1 MQALHQG
8 RILGLRV
15 TDDDIIRGEQK
26 AVGDL
31 TLGRKA
37 LAAARCSQDQTVG
50 IFQQL
55 AVHHDE
61 VVGQGVDTVVQ
72 GFLAILEQLL
82 RGERNK
88 DGRGAGG
95 QPPLNLNLIEA
106 KGQAA
111 HQPFLLLEVQ
121 TGQLAVVLLCD
132 GAGLE
137 DVVVQLPGIVR
148 RVQHQEGH
156 KEHSLVP
163 ALQVLQELLGLG
175 TVGGK
180 VGRDNVHVVSGTDS
194 LFLFL
199 DLAAVQIGDFPLDRL
214 DGLYLVHRLDVQ
226 ADDQAG
232 FHIQKI
238 SQHTVIQLRRKNL
251 DEADRPILLAH
262 AELFTGAELKARRS
276 DKVLGGQPRRSQPV
290 PFKPER
296 HLLIHVENTVKL
308 CQPRLAAQRFRHDPQ
323 PLEVVENVG
332 LDALQTRFGSL
343 EAVSVDTEGQV
354 LGLDKAVIAL
364 GQLVLQ
370 HGHVLGSDTVE
381 VIPLEGNGNR
391 TGKGFFGCRK
401 VQKRQLKSDRTV
413 EVVEEVTPALKD
425 CRLVLVLRELIVDV
439 LKLDGLG
446 VMAVRQTANAV
457 RPYPLIGD
465 AVLCGLFLF
474 VRAVGAGNGGFD
486 LFSVG
491 AGKFLLGN
499 RRRLLAILIGLPVF
513 LCGEQCHTPPCRV
526 LPAVPAR
533 HRSCWSY
540 TGAV

>member
-1 MQALHQG
+1 MFSTSRLLK
-8 RILGLRV
+8 RS
-15 TDDDIIRGEQK
+15 
-26 AVGDL
+26 L
-31 TLGRKA
+31 TF
-37 LAAARCSQDQTVG
+37 CVMPVG
-50 IFQQL
+50 IPPHL
-55 AVHHDE
+55 RNR
-61 VVGQGVDTVVQ
+61 
-72 GFLAILEQLL
+72 FLAILEQLL

-121 TGQLAVVLLCD
+121 TSQLAVVLLCD

-148 RVQHQEGH
+148 RVQHQEGN

-262 AELFTGAELKARRS
+262 TPH
-276 DKVLGGQPRRSQPV
+276 VPV
-290 PFKPER
+290 R
-296 HLLIHVENTVKL
+296 
-308 CQPRLAAQRFRHDPQ
+308 
-323 PLEVVENVG
+323 
-332 LDALQTRFGSL
+332 
-343 EAVSVDTEGQV
+343 
-354 LGLDKAVIAL
+354 
-364 GQLVLQ
+364 
-370 HGHVLGSDTVE
+370 
-381 VIPLEGNGNR
+381 
-391 TGKGFFGCRK
+391 
-401 VQKRQLKSDRTV
+401 
-413 EVVEEVTPALKD
+413 
-425 CRLVLVLRELIVDV
+425 
-439 LKLDGLG
+439 
-446 VMAVRQTANAV
+446 
-457 RPYPLIGD
+457 
-465 AVLCGLFLF
+465 
-474 VRAVGAGNGGFD
+474 
-486 LFSVG
+486 
-491 AGKFLLGN
+491 
-499 RRRLLAILIGLPVF
+499 
-513 LCGEQCHTPPCRV
+513 
-526 LPAVPAR
+526 
-533 HRSCWSY
+533 
-540 TGAV
+540 